1 MMPNIPRVLNMLLD
15 SKFGINL
22 IHKKVIVIIA
32 KSGLHFLLDLVAL
45 CEDQTLITLPSGCH

>member
-1 MMPNIPRVLNMLLD
+1 MPNIPRVLNMLLD